1 MTAPLVVSIPHTLGK
16 TEALRRLQSGLEGL
30 PASSLL
36 TVEQQP
42 WVENKMPFVVRAF
55 GQSVPGLLQVEDD
68 VVRLEVVLPALLR
81 KRGSRSS
88 KPCSAAPSCCWR
100 RSSD

>member
-16 TEALRRLQSGLEGL
+16 AEAVRRLQSGLQGL
-30 PASSLL
+30 PASGLL

-42 WVENKMPFVVRAF
+42 WIENKMPFVVRAF
-55 GQSVPGLLQVEDD
+55 GQAVRGSLEVEDD

-81 KRGSRSS
+81 KLWEPLKTAVLGRA
-88 KPCSAAPSCCWR
+88 KLLLEKK
-100 RSSD
+100 